1 MKRLAV
7 IGAGGHG
14 TVIADIAEQ
23 LGWHVEFYD
32 DAYPQLKRSGAWE
45 VLGTAESLKATVNEY
60 DSVFVAVGNNT
71 IRASLMSEFEAL
83 DCKFASLIHP
93 QAVVSAYAQIGLG
106 SVVMPGVVVN
116 AYALVGKGCI
126 INTSAVIEHE
136 CQLSDYVHISPKA
149 ALAGGIKIGRCSW
162 IGMGATIIQNV
173 EVGSNVV
180 VGAGALVIKN
190 ITNSLVVGGVPAIE
204 LVFKK

>member
-23 LGWHVEFYD
+23 LGWSVEFYD
-32 DAYPQLKRSGAWE
+32 DAYPQPKYSGAWE
-45 VLGTAESLKATVNEY
+45 VLGTSEYLKTIVHEY
-60 DSVFVAVGNNT
+60 DSVFVAVGNNMT
-71 IRASLMSEFEAL
+71 RATLMSEFETL
-83 DCKFASLIHP
+83 GCKFTNLIHP
-93 QAVVSAYAQIGLG
+93 QAIVSTYAQISLG
-106 SVVMPGVVVN
+106 SVVMPGAVVN

-149 ALAGGIKIGRCSW
+149 ALAGGVSIGRCSW
-162 IGMGATIIQNV
+162 VGMGATIIQNI
-173 EVGSNVV
+173 EIEQEVV

-204 LVFKK
+204 LVIKK

>member
-14 TVIADIAEQ
+14 IVVADIAEQ
-23 LGWHVEFYD
+23 TGWCVEFYD
-32 DAYPQLKRSGAWE
+32 DAYPQLRRSGAWE
-45 VLGTAESLKATVNEY
+45 ILGTSECLKAVINEY
-60 DSVFVAVGNNT
+60 DSVFVAVGDNAV
-71 IRASLMSEFEAL
+71 RASLMSEFEVL
-83 DCKFASLIHP
+83 GCKFTSLIHP
-93 QAVVSAYAQIGLG
+93 QAIVSAYARIGLG
-106 SVVMPGVVVN
+106 SVIMPGVVLN

-126 INTSAVIEHE
+126 LNTSAVIEHE

-149 ALAGGIKIGRCSW
+149 ALAGGVKIGFSCW

-190 ITNSLVVGGVPAIE
+190 ITDSLVVGGVPAIE
-204 LVFKK
+204 LVI